1 MDNSTISTLES
12 LCRLTNETPSEFQH
26 LLSGGFFQT
35 GTTDLDI
42 FQYAVPKN
50 SSLIVV
56 NTVLTKNIFQYSG
69 LFLFKFKLCW
79 KFNKQPVTPIDAD
92 WNILANASI
101 IRIFQTGNVALNLT
115 WRQPVTKQILI
126 VESQVSAF
134 ICKSNIAAKLQKS
147 STLVKA
153 FGDESSLTPVLRDK
167 VELTDIDANV
177 GTGRKSL

>member
-26 LLSGGFFQT
+26 VLGGGFFQT
-35 GTTDLDI
+35 GTTDLEI
-42 FQYAVPKN
+42 FKYSVPKN
-50 SSLIVV
+50 SALIVV
-56 NTVLTKNIFQYSG
+56 NTVLTKNVFSYSG
-69 LFLFKFKLCW
+69 VHLFKFKLYW

-92 WNILANASI
+92 WCILANASI
-101 IRIFQTGNVALNLT
+101 LRIFQTGNVALNLT
-115 WRQPVTKQILI
+115 WRQPVTRQVLI

-147 STLVKA
+147 STVIKA
-153 FGDESSLTPVLRDK
+153 FGDEDVLLPVQRDT
-167 VELTDIDANV
+167 VELTDIDVNV